1 MALSQA
7 HAPVYDSRM
16 LKLFRPLGLVM
27 LCLALVAG
35 SVSMAVA
42 RGQAAAMSNGGT
54 TIVICS
60 GYGVLSIT
68 LDDQGNPVGPV
79 HPCPDCLAGLAAYLP
94 PDVPALV
101 ALVTRGVRAVV
112 IGHNAAPRMAGVLV
126 TRARGPPLVG

>member
-1 MALSQA
+1 
-7 HAPVYDSRM
+7 M
-16 LKLFRPLGLVM
+16 LRIVRPISLVL

-42 RGQAAAMSNGGT
+42 KGQAAAMSNGGT

-79 HPCPDCLAGLAAYLP
+79 HPCPECLAGLAAYLP
-94 PDVPALV
+94 PDSPTIAALTSAGERVV
-101 ALVTRGVRAVV
+101 AIGLSTRPRA
-112 IGHNAAPRMAGVLV
+112 ADVLV
-126 TRARGPPLVG
+126 TRARGPPLMG

>member
-1 MALSQA
+1 MTLL
-7 HAPVYDSRM
+7 HRTVPVYHRRM
-16 LKLFRPLGLVM
+16 FRIVRSISLVL

-79 HPCPDCLAGLAAYLP
+79 HPCPECLAGLAAYLP
-94 PDVPALV
+94 PDNPAIAALTGLGERVV
-101 ALVTRGVRAVV
+101 AIGLGARPRA
-112 IGHNAAPRMAGVLV
+112 ASVLV